1 MFRGVKKTKS
11 DEMKRGLERAPHRA
25 LLKALGVVDKD
36 LDKPFVAIANSYT
49 NIVPGHLHLNEIAK
63 AVSEGIR
70 QAGGVPFEFNTIALC
85 DGLIMGHEGMKFSLP
100 SRDIIADSVEIMVQ
114 ANRFDGLVAIT
125 NCDKITPGMLMAIAR
140 VDIPSIVVTGGPM
153 LSGLFRGRKLDI
165 ISVFE
170 AVGERSANKITD
182 EELKEIENRACPT
195 YGSCSG
201 MFTANTMACLTEALG
216 MSLPGSATIPAVHSR
231 RRHIATLSGMQIL
244 ELIKSELKPSK
255 ILCSEAFKNAIM
267 VDLALGGSTNTVL
280 HLPAIAHEVGIT
292 LTLDTFDELSGKV
305 PHLANM
311 RPGGPYTMEE
321 LDLAGGIPAVMKELE
336 PFLYLDT
343 VTSTGKT
350 IQQNLKG
357 VQVLLREVIRPLSNP
372 VHKEGGLAILRGNL
386 APQGAVVK
394 SAAVLPNS
402 LVHSGP
408 ARVFNSEEGA
418 MTAILNQQI
427 GRGDVVV
434 IRYEGP
440 KGGPGMREMLNPT
453 SAIVGLGLSESV
465 ALITDGRFSGGTKG
479 PCVGHVSPEAAEGG
493 PIAALHE
500 GDIIVINI
508 PEKRLDV
515 KLSDDEIA
523 DRLKFW
529 KPPLPKI
536 KKGYLTRYYSMVQ
549 SADQGAILKSPVVDE
564 KT

>member
-1 MFRGVKKTKS
+1 MKS
-11 DEMKRGLERAPHRA
+11 DDLKIGLERSPHRA
-25 LLKALGVVDKD
+25 LLKSLGLVDED
-36 LDKPFVAIANSYT
+36 LDKPFIGIANSYT

-63 AVSEGIR
+63 AVSEGIW

-85 DGLIMGHEGMKFSLP
+85 DGLIMGHEGMKYSLP
-100 SRDIIADSVEIMVQ
+100 SRDVVADSVEIMVQ
-114 ANRFDGLVAIT
+114 GNRFDGLVAIT

-140 VDIPSIVVTGGPM
+140 IDIPSIVVTGGPM
-153 LSGLFRGRKLDI
+153 LSGFYGDRKLDI

-170 AVGERSANKITD
+170 AVGERLANKITE

-195 YGSCSG
+195 CGSCSG

-216 MSLPGSATIPAVHSR
+216 MSLPGSATIPAVQSR
-231 RRHIATLSGMQIL
+231 RRHIAKLSGIQIL
-244 ELIKSELKPSK
+244 KLIKSKLKPSK
-255 ILCSEAFKNAIM
+255 ILCDESFENTIM

-280 HLPAIAHEVGIT
+280 HLPAIAHEAGIT
-292 LTLDTFDELSGKV
+292 LTLDTFDKLSGEV

-336 PFLYLDT
+336 PFLHLDT

-350 IQQNLKG
+350 INQNLRG
-357 VQVLLREVIRPLSNP
+357 VQVINSEVIRPLSNP
-372 VHKEGGLAILRGNL
+372 VHKEGGLAIMRGNL

-394 SAAVLPNS
+394 SAAVSPNS

-408 ARVFNSEEGA
+408 ARVFNSEEEA

-427 GRGDVVV
+427 VSGDVVV

-465 ALITDGRFSGGTKG
+465 GLITDGRFSGGTKG

-493 PIAALHE
+493 PIAALRE

-515 KLSDDEIA
+515 ELSDDEIN
-523 DRLKFW
+523 DRLKSW
-529 KPPLPKI
+529 RPPLPRI

-549 SADQGAILKSPVVDE
+549 SADKGAILKSPSVE
-564 KT
+564 K